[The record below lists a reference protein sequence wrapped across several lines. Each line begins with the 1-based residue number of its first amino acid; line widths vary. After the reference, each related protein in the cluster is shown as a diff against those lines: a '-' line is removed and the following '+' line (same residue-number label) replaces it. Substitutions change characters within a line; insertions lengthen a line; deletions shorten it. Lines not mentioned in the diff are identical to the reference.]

1 MMRNVHA
8 EHEPFQQTRAQPKAQ
23 HLASNELPDALRAI
37 LDTLGEA
44 VVVVDRLGDPVLAN
58 LAYEQLLRDGLVTHT
73 LFGPGHVQVTP
84 ESSPWRRAARGEV
97 ADYEIT
103 LVDQSGRER
112 LLGVTIRSAH
122 FHGLKGA
129 VGIVSFR
136 DLSDRQQRL
145 LEESL
150 MAIIGHELRAP
161 VSGLQSYAELLTR
174 YLHDGLTSDEAQVA
188 AQRIYSL
195 SARMS
200 LMVDDL
206 FEMGRISSG
215 KLNISQDEV
224 ALHAVVLEAVQI
236 AQSLP
241 GAPPIHLEVTKPG
254 VVRGDRRRLGG
265 VVLNL
270 VTNAIRHAHGTARI
284 DVRIRWD
291 EEEAAIEVEDYG
303 SGIPSDELPH
313 IFSKYYQVHREGTNA
328 VVSQRGQ
335 GLGLGLYISQTIVG
349 AHGGR
354 IDVTSNLGRGAC
366 FSVRLPRT

>member
-1 MMRNVHA
+1 VKRNVHA
-8 EHEPFQQTRAQPKAQ
+8 ENEPFQQTRTEPKTQ
-23 HLASNELPDALRAI
+23 HLASNELPDALRPI

-44 VVVVDRLGDPVLAN
+44 VVVVDRFGDPVLTN

-73 LFGPGHVQVTP
+73 LFGPDHVQVAP
-84 ESSPWRRAARGEV
+84 EASPWRRAARGEA

-103 LVDQSGRER
+103 LVDQSGRDR
-112 LLGVTIRSAH
+112 LLGVTIRSAQ
-122 FHGLKGA
+122 FHGLEDA

-136 DLSDRQQRL
+136 DLSDRLQRL
-145 LEESL
+145 LEENL

-161 VSGLQSYAELLTR
+161 LSGLQSYAELLTR
-174 YLHDGLTSDEAQVA
+174 FLHDGLTSAEAKVA

-195 SARMS
+195 SARIS

-206 FEMGRISSG
+206 FEIGRISSG
-215 KLNISQDEV
+215 RLNISQEEV
-224 ALHAVVLEAVQI
+224 EVHTVVTEAVQI
-236 AQSLP
+236 AETLP
-241 GAPPIHLEVTKPG
+241 GAPPIHLKVTKPG
-254 VVRGDRRRLGG
+254 VVRGDSRRLGG

-291 EEEAAIEVEDYG
+291 EKEAAIEVEDYG
-303 SGIPSDELPH
+303 PGIPSDELPR
-313 IFSKYYQVHREGTNA
+313 IFSKYYQVHREDTNA
-328 VVSQRGQ
+328 PVNQRGQ

-354 IDVTSNLGRGAC
+354 IDVTSDVGRGAC